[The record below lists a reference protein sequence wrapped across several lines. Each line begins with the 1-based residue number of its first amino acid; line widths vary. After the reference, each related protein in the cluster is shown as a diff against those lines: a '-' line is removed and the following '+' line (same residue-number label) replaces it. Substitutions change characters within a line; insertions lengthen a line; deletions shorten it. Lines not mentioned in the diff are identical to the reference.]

1 MLCKSVGFLMHEIA
15 DQIMKNPDI
24 SNEWEYNNANKDGFA
39 TYRSRSIFLH
49 VLKLGNIEKE
59 K

>member
-1 MLCKSVGFLMHEIA
+1 MHEIA